1 MSMSLEEAWGNI
13 KRTLDDYLN
22 DRIRLEEDD
31 EAIEVVDKTVKE
43 ITRLNENIT
52 RVLGDLY
59 GTAHVKLPPRH

>member
-1 MSMSLEEAWGNI
+1 MSMSLEEAWERI
-13 KRTLDDYLN
+13 QRALDDYLN

-59 GTAHVKLPPRH
+59 GIAHVKLPPRH